1 MKKSLLFL
9 GLLGFAGH
17 SYAQSGIGRWTVVN
31 TTNINTFIDTHQL
44 DYINTVSQ
52 NVAWG
57 LTFDSNVPAG
67 TRTQNKFFVRTNNA
81 AGTEFDWNSLSAPGG
96 AAFEAANI
104 VGLDL
109 AGNQQGKVALASM
122 FNSSAAGGGQ
132 ILRTTDG
139 GQSWSAVQGNGFAG
153 PAGFNNWVHMFD
165 ANVGISFGDPNTDAS
180 GAAAYFEVLRTT
192 DGGLTWT
199 RVPSANLPAPIAN
212 ANEGGLVRSYFALQG
227 SNTIWATTSR
237 QQPVGA
243 CRILKSTDRGLTWT
257 AYNTPLLSQINR
269 IAFKD
274 PLNGIAFNTAA
285 AAVTTTPPS
294 PGTIN
299 VIQTSDGGV
308 TWTPITP
315 TNNAVGSFYSYDID
329 AMPATAT
336 TPGFYISTGNSR
348 VPNAPAPTPNSALGS
363 STSSDGINWKD
374 IDNGITYVNAGDGK
388 TYRRVYTCMDVLNS
402 TAGYLGGLLE
412 TGTGA
417 GGIYKLN
424 AATPLPVRASLT
436 DKVLLNAYPNPSTGM
451 FQLQLANGLKSVT
464 ALTVTDALGRQVYS
478 RQLTPSSV
486 SSEAV
491 SLDLTK
497 EKPGVY
503 VVELRNE
510 AGVSQ
515 QKLVVQ

>member
-31 TTNINTFIDTHQL
+31 TTNINTFDDSHQL

-57 LTFDSNVPAG
+57 LTYSTNVPTG

-96 AAFEAANI
+96 AAFEGANI

-109 AGNQQGKVALASM
+109 PGAQQGQVALASM
-122 FNSSAAGGGQ
+122 FNGTAGGGQ
-132 ILRTTDG
+132 ILRTTNG
-139 GQSWSAVQGNGFAG
+139 GQSWTAVQGAGFAA

-180 GAAAYFEVLRTT
+180 GAAPYFEVLRTT

-199 RVPSANLPAPIAN
+199 RVPAANLPAPIPN

-227 SNTIWATTSR
+227 TNTIWASTSR
-237 QQPVGA
+237 QSPVGA

-257 AYNTPLLSQINR
+257 AYNTTLMSQINR

-274 PLNGIAFNTAA
+274 PLNGIAFNTAS

-299 VIQTSDGGV
+299 VIRTSDGGV

-315 TNNAVGSFYSYDID
+315 INNIVGSFYSYDID

-336 TPGFYISTGNSR
+336 TPGFYISAGTSR
-348 VPNAPAPTPNSALGS
+348 VPNAAGTAANTDFGS
-363 STSSDGINWKD
+363 STSSDGVNWKD
-374 IDNGITYVNAGDGK
+374 IDNGITYANGASN
-388 TYRRVYTCMDVLNS
+388 YRRVYLCMDVLNP
-402 TAGYLGGLLE
+402 TAGYLGSYLE
-412 TGTGA
+412 VGTGA

-436 DKVLLNAYPNPSTGM
+436 DKVVLNAYPNPSTGM
-451 FQLQLANGLKSVT
+451 FQLQLANGVKAAT

-486 SSEAV
+486 SSEVV

-510 AGVSQ
+510 GGVSQ